1 MGTRFFFG
9 APVSTMSSI
18 VKVILLLA
26 VMVSVAQ
33 MDEGGRCLCHSFVN
47 LFHRESE
54 IKDIQILP
62 ATPFCDRVEILV
74 IKNNGLRF
82 CLNPKL
88 KAVKRLMDNILRK
101 QRPSTTAQTTQL
113 TTPVSTASTP
123 SSGD

>member
-1 MGTRFFFG
+1 
-9 APVSTMSSI
+9 MSSI
-18 VKVILLLA
+18 IKVILLLA

-33 MDEGGRCLCHSFVN
+33 MDEIGERCLCHHFRN
-47 LFHRESE
+47 HFPRESE
-54 IKDIQILP
+54 LIDIQIHP
-62 ATPFCDRVEILV
+62 VTMFCDRVEILV

-88 KAVKRLMDNILRK
+88 KAVKRLMNNILNRSRE